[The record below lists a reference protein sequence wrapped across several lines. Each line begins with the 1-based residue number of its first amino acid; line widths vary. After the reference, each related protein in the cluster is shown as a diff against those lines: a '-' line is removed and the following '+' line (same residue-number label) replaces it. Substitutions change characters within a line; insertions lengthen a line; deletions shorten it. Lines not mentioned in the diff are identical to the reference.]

1 MVKKSVTKSA
11 ATTAKRT
18 AQSGSRRSGLRYG
31 WTPDL
36 PDQRDFEYSAPLRR
50 LGPLP
55 SKVDLRKECPP
66 VYQQGSIQSCTANA
80 IAAAIEFSLLKNRM
94 KVFTPSRLF
103 IYFNERSIQGN
114 LRTDTGAAL
123 RDGIKSVHHQGVC
136 PEAMWPYDPVKPEVA
151 TNVWAPRAKPAV
163 KPSPECYR
171 EALKHQLVSYERL
184 RRSLPQFK
192 GCLASGFPFVFGFT
206 MYDAFEGGAVA
217 KSGVLHMPDLENE
230 AYVGGHA
237 VLAVGY
243 DDHTSSFIVRN
254 SFGSRWGK
262 GGYFTMPYRYLLEE
276 NLSDDF
282 WTIRLVEPGS

>member
-1 MVKKSVTKSA
+1 MVKKSVPGVAEESA
-11 ATTAKRT
+11 KPL
-18 AQSGSRRSGLRYG
+18 GRRSMARYG

-36 PDQRDFEYSAPLRR
+36 PDQRDLEYSAPLRR

-55 SKVDLRKECPP
+55 SKVDLRKECPS

-103 IYFNERSIQGN
+103 IYYNGRSILGYQ
-114 LRTDTGAAL
+114 RMDTGVAL

-136 PEAMWPYDPVKPEVA
+136 PEAMWPYDPVKPNVA
-151 TNVWAPRAKPAV
+151 TNVWAPGAKPSV
-163 KPSPECYR
+163 KPSPKCYR
-171 EALKHQLVSYERL
+171 EALNHQLVSYKRL
-184 RRSLPQFK
+184 RRSLLQFK
-192 GCLASGFPFVFGFT
+192 GCLAAGFPFLFGFT
-206 MYDAFEGGAVA
+206 AYDAFEGAAVA
-217 KSGVLHMPDLENE
+217 KSGVLKMPDLKNE

-243 DDHTSSFIVRN
+243 DDKTSVFIIRN

-262 GGYFTMPYRYLLEE
+262 SGYFTMPYRYLLEQ